1 MACLLEE
8 GRSEPVFH
16 FNLNIYLKFFRM
28 GDVMKR
34 SYVSVLI
41 APILILGFLSLFS
54 WGKFNLSLDKERLDL
69 PFIINYVDEQGE
81 GHFQLNW
88 QEIVALIAMDQTKDL
103 SQISSSDL
111 DEAITYFTKD
121 GVLHSF
127 EQVLEIQE
135 YSEVEKERAYQNLS
149 TLSDYGY
156 VPNKLKADSFE
167 MTFINSLKEGAI
179 ENYRLYGILPS
190 ITIAQAI
197 LESNFGQSELSLE
210 ANNLFGI
217 KVGLNW
223 EGEAITV
230 STMEGYNT
238 EVMDD
243 FRSYDSVSD
252 SLIDHGHFLANNPRY
267 TEHGV
272 FEAKTYREQAKALEN
287 AGYRTAVDEQGN
299 KTYAK
304 RIGELIRQYNL
315 QLIDHSLQ
323 VD

>member
-1 MACLLEE
+1 M
-8 GRSEPVFH
+8 
-16 FNLNIYLKFFRM
+16 
-28 GDVMKR
+28 
-34 SYVSVLI
+34 
-41 APILILGFLSLFS
+41 
-54 WGKFNLSLDKERLDL
+54 
-69 PFIINYVDEQGE
+69 DEQGE

-127 EQVLEIQE
+127 EQVLKIQE

-197 LESNFGQSELSLE
+197 LESNFGKSELSLE

-287 AGYRTAVDEQGN
+287 AGYSTAVDEQGN